1 MQCCMLP
8 GGEGGEGGR
17 CMRSCCMQASQHVCG
32 LAYPLA
38 CLPLQGR
45 AHLDFITPLRELVP
59 RREDLLSGIQGAAKA
74 LDMHVQVTMANSLI
88 TRGRSVGGETGS
100 STSTTLR
107 DLRSAVHCRTQPPYH
122 SLQGVLLG
130 LSLQGVLLGLSLPGV
145 LLGLS
150 LPGVLGLSL
159 PGVLLGL
166 SLTGVLLGLFLP
178 GVLLGLSL
186 PGVLLGLS
194 LPGVLRGTRPEGWWL
209 HNKTAGFSSGPRHLE
224 TRPDPYICQIQIH
237 IYARSRSKS
246 TGT

>member
-1 MQCCMLP
+1 
-8 GGEGGEGGR
+8 
-17 CMRSCCMQASQHVCG
+17 MRSCCMQASQHVCG

-145 LLGLS
+145 L
-150 LPGVLGLSL
+150 
-159 PGVLLGL
+159 
-166 SLTGVLLGLFLP
+166 
-178 GVLLGLSL
+178 
-186 PGVLLGLS
+186 
-194 LPGVLRGTRPEGWWL
+194 RGTRPEGWWL